1 MEWKELYAA
10 WEKGT
15 IAPVYLFHGEE
26 EYIKQSALARLRSLL
41 LPAGLEAL
49 NETILEGAV
58 EAGRVIEA
66 AETLPMMAER
76 RLVVVKDWAPL
87 LSARAKN
94 ESEDAA
100 RLTSWLASPP
110 ETCVTVFYL
119 RGKLSSNG
127 KCAKALRDKAVEAL
141 FAPLDEAQLQRWIR
155 QKAKEAGASIEAEA
169 SEALVFAAGRD
180 CTRLIGEIEK
190 LASLAGTGGTIRAA
204 DVRSLVTPSAES
216 TVFTMID
223 QLTAGRFPAA
233 QRLLDA
239 LLTAG
244 ENRVRVLYM
253 ITRQMRL
260 LALTRE
266 LLEARTPVPRI
277 QESLGVTSYGARRLS
292 EQARR
297 LRAEPLRAAYRD
309 CVDAEYAVKSGQAR
323 DDAVLDE
330 IMLRISALSRA

>member
-1 MEWKELYAA
+1 MDWKQLYAA
-10 WEKGT
+10 WEKGDF
-15 IAPVYLFHGEE
+15 APVYLFHGEE

-49 NETILEGAV
+49 NETLLEGAV
-58 EAGRVIEA
+58 DAGRIIEA
-66 AETLPMMAER
+66 AETLPMMCEK

-94 ESEDAA
+94 EGEDAA
-100 RLTSWLASPP
+100 RLADWLPKAP

-119 RGKLSSNG
+119 RGKCQSNG
-127 KCAKALRDKAVEAL
+127 KCAKALREKGAEAV

-155 QKAKEAGASIEAEA
+155 QKAKEAGAAIDPQAV
-169 SEALVFAAGRD
+169 EALVFAAGRD

-190 LASLAGTGGTIRAA
+190 LTSYAGPGGTIRAT
-204 DVRSLVTPSAES
+204 DVQSIVAPSVES

-239 LLTAG
+239 LLNAG
-244 ENRVRVLYM
+244 ENRVRALYM

-260 LALTRE
+260 LALARE
-266 LLEARTPVPRI
+266 MLDAKTPLPRI
-277 QESLGVTSYGARRLS
+277 QESLGVTSYGARRLV

-297 LRAEPLRAAYRD
+297 MPLGPLRAAYRD

-323 DDAVLDE
+323 DEAALDR
-330 IMLRISALSRA
+330 IMLQIAGMGR